1 MGKGTL
7 LKETPAFVIAGTV
20 EAETTVSWAML
31 RENEDFVK
39 MIRKADTIEEVTS
52 WVEENY

>member
-7 LKETPAFVIAGTV
+7 LKETPAFVIAGSV
-20 EAETTVSWAML
+20 EAETLVPWAML
-31 RENEDFVK
+31 RESMDFVK
-39 MIRKADTIEEVTS
+39 MIQKADTIEEVIS

>member
-7 LKETPAFVIAGTV
+7 LERIPAFVIAGSV
-20 EAETTVSWAML
+20 EAETSVPWALL

-39 MIRKADTIEEVTS
+39 MIRKADTIKEVTS

>member
-1 MGKGTL
+1 VGKGTL

-31 RENEDFVK
+31 REDEDFVK
-39 MIRKADTIEEVTS
+39 MIRKADTMEEVTS

>member
-7 LKETPAFVIAGTV
+7 LKETPAFVIAGSV
-20 EAETTVSWAML
+20 EAETLVPWALL

-39 MIRKADTIEEVTS
+39 MIRKADTIKEVTS
-52 WVEENY
+52 WVEENH

>member
-31 RENEDFVK
+31 REDEDFVK
-39 MIRKADTIEEVTS
+39 MIRKADTMEEVTS

>member
-7 LKETPAFVIAGTV
+7 LKRIPAFVIAGTV

>member
-7 LKETPAFVIAGTV
+7 LKETPAFVIAGSV
-20 EAETTVSWAML
+20 EAETSVPWAML
-31 RENEDFVK
+31 RESMDFVK
-39 MIRKADTIEEVTS
+39 MIQKADTIEEVIS

>member
-20 EAETTVSWAML
+20 EAETTVPWLLLS
-31 RENEDFVK
+31 EDEDFVK
-39 MIRKADTIEEVTS
+39 MIRKADTMEEVTS
-52 WVEENY
+52 WVEDNY

>member
-31 RENEDFVK
+31 REDEDFVK

>member
-20 EAETTVSWAML
+20 EAETTVDWGLL
-31 RENEDFVK
+31 RENDDFVK

-52 WVEENY
+52 WVEDNY

>member
-20 EAETTVSWAML
+20 EAETTVPWAML
-31 RENEDFVK
+31 REDEDFVK

-52 WVEENY
+52 WVEDNY

>member
-20 EAETTVSWAML
+20 EAETTVSWALL

-39 MIRKADTIEEVTS
+39 MIRKADTMEEVTS

>member
-31 RENEDFVK
+31 RESMDFVK
-39 MIRKADTIEEVTS
+39 MIQKADTIEEVIS